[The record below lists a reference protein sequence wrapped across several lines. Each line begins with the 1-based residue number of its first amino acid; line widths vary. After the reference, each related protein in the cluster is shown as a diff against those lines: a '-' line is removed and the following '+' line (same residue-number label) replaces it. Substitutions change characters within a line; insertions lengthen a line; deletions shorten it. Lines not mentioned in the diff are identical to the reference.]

1 MSRDTIVY
9 VGNLPGDVR
18 SREVEDLFDRFGR
31 VRSVDI
37 KPGTRDGMPAYCFV
51 EYDDPRDA
59 DDAVRKMDG
68 ASAYGKRLRVSAW
81 GGRQGW
87 QQVGSTGWAPP
98 YHCTTKGSREPPKGP
113 QYILWVH
120 QPCGINAV
128 AAHHHV
134 CPP

>member
-68 ASAYGKRLRVSAW
+68 ASAYGKRLRVSAGEK
-81 GGRQGW
+81 GGAGVVASW
-87 QQVGSTGWAPP
+87 QHSLGAAYT
-98 YHCTTKGSREPPKGP
+98 CTLKSSRDP
-113 QYILWVH
+113 
-120 QPCGINAV
+120 
-128 AAHHHV
+128 
-134 CPP
+134 

>member
-31 VRSVDI
+31 VHSVDI

-87 QQVGSTGWAPP
+87 QHAGTAH
-98 YHCTTKGSREPPKGP
+98 HCSLRCSRWTP
-113 QYILWVH
+113 QSAH
-120 QPCGINAV
+120 KPRQQPCGINAV